1 MGSGDLAHTGPSRS
15 RQRPFSSA
23 EATGRHPRRFR
34 SSWSPVTAARTRS
47 TAILP
52 PEVAEAGRRKFGIAN
67 RVLDVLVPEPRLQRP
82 RVMTGIGQREAAA
95 VPQPVRKNGEGHT
108 GAPAEAL
115 EQRAEAWLTSGLD
128 HFLSSVNRSSWYPWP
143 TLAKSEP
150 TRTASAGGQLRAP
163 QPPARGSDLPLV
175 SMPVR

>member
-1 MGSGDLAHTGPSRS
+1 MRCAADWPVRSVFRTVSLPQGGAQVLGANLKCSESKRAGPLLCCYRGMGSGDLAHTGPSRS

-34 SSWSPVTAARTRS
+34 SSWSPVTAARTRL

-67 RVLDVLVPEPRLQRP
+67 RVLDVLVPEPSLQRP
-82 RVMTGIGQREAAA
+82 GIVACIRQGIAAA
-95 VPQPVRKNGEGHT
+95 VPQHVGKNGEGHT

-115 EQRAEAWLTSGLD
+115 EQRAEALG
-128 HFLSSVNRSSWYPWP
+128 
-143 TLAKSEP
+143 
-150 TRTASAGGQLRAP
+150 
-163 QPPARGSDLPLV
+163 
-175 SMPVR
+175 